1 MVNQEANSQ
10 HIVVTS
16 TRSVGISVL
25 LTVIFGTIGMFY
37 STVKGAIIMT
47 LLTIILALVVVA
59 INPALLLL
67 YFPVMWLISVI
78 WGAKAV
84 KSYNNKILAGS

>member
-1 MVNQEANSQ
+1 MVNQETNSQ

-16 TRSVGISVL
+16 TKSVGISVL
-25 LTVIFGTIGMFY
+25 LTIIFGTIGMFY

-47 LLTIILALVVVA
+47 VLTIVLALVVAA
-59 INPALLLL
+59 INPVLLIA

-78 WGAKAV
+78 WGARAV
-84 KSYNNKILAGS
+84 KTYNNNILANS